1 MDWQSLGRHSGAWF
15 PIRIVARAWV
25 FDASNQGAI
34 TANGDSPAEN
44 SGKRID
50 TAIIIVLA
58 TALGTTFVFYDRDSP
73 NTNAARADAE
83 IAQQQPTR
91 KPAMAPSAASNYLL
105 IGNLV
110 DFTGATGR
118 SGQARGG
125 KPLLIART
133 GLMKT
138 AVLRENF
145 SIWTQSKHRTSC
157 VRALPAYEKWLTQ
170 DVLAIQG
177 FGTNIGLALRDKVAA
192 NEIPYFSSAMAASF
206 TAPNGSPGVATPAP
220 YSFIYGP
227 SYSDACR
234 GLLEWAKDDW
244 QSKEL
249 PGAPS
254 YAHG

>member
-1 MDWQSLGRHSGAWF
+1 MQDQANFFSRLRQRNVFRIGTMYVVGSWLLLQFGEIMIEIMELPLWIGRALVVILALGF
-15 PIRIVARAWV
+15 PFVLLLAWV

-73 NTNAARADAE
+73 NTNAARSDAE

-118 SGQARGG
+118 SGQAWGQA
-125 KPLLIART
+125 IIDSANW
-133 GLMKT
+133 
-138 AVLRENF
+138 VNEN
-145 SIWTQSKHRTSC
+145 
-157 VRALPAYEKWLTQ
+157 
-170 DVLAIQG
+170 G
-177 FGTNIGLALRDKVAA
+177 
-192 NEIPYFSSAMAASF
+192 
-206 TAPNGSPGVATPAP
+206 GVAGKLFDLDT
-220 YSFIYGP
+220 IET
-227 SYSDACR
+227 SYIVR
-234 GLLEWAKDDW
+234 
-244 QSKEL
+244 
-249 PGAPS
+249 
-254 YAHG
+254 